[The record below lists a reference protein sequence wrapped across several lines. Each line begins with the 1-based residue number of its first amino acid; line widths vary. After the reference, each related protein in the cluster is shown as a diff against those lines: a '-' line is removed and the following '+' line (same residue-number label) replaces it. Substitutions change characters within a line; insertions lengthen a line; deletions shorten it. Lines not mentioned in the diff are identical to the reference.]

1 VGDTSTNLAL
11 PSTTVSDQALLA
23 AGLGVSGRTANQP
36 FTHVASGNGV
46 STDATGE
53 TAKPKQLLQ
62 IAANRVGSQTY
73 SQQNSTT
80 GDESQSAVTA
90 QKHNGNLPDSNISTI
105 QASGVLAGTVH
116 ATVPS
121 FNSAPVVNQSVA
133 RAANGKIEST
143 DSTSAAGL
151 NQFATDYV
159 KPQSGSGQDAP
170 AGDQSQNG
178 ASSHEQSTTPSQTNL
193 ATNSVVAILPA
204 QNASTLSL
212 VQSAPLHTGVTASV
226 AKNSDA
232 AAFAS
237 PTVTQASPVINTAKL
252 IQSMGQSEMRVGM
265 RSSEFGNISISTTVN
280 KDTVLARISLDHG
293 DLAKALAA
301 QLPEMQARLGGNR
314 PMDVRIDMSG
324 TATGQGTG
332 TSGNMSGGTSD
343 QSSAGKQQSVYPAS
357 SYSDNRAVERQ
368 LYPVAAAAAAGS
380 GSLNARLDIRV

>member
-1 VGDTSTNLAL
+1 
-11 PSTTVSDQALLA
+11 
-23 AGLGVSGRTANQP
+23 
-36 FTHVASGNGV
+36 
-46 STDATGE
+46 
-53 TAKPKQLLQ
+53 
-62 IAANRVGSQTY
+62 
-73 SQQNSTT
+73 
-80 GDESQSAVTA
+80 
-90 QKHNGNLPDSNISTI
+90 
-105 QASGVLAGTVH
+105 
-116 ATVPS
+116 
-121 FNSAPVVNQSVA
+121 
-133 RAANGKIEST
+133 
-143 DSTSAAGL
+143 
-151 NQFATDYV
+151 
-159 KPQSGSGQDAP
+159 
-170 AGDQSQNG
+170 
-178 ASSHEQSTTPSQTNL
+178 L